1 MAEKR
6 MRAPM
11 PVSQRAKQFVPF
23 AAVSGLEEALRAK
36 EREIELLEEENS
48 QIVRPMVYKP

>member
-6 MRAPM
+6 VRVPM
-11 PVSQRAKQFVPF
+11 PVSQRAKQFIPF

-36 EREIELLEEENS
+36 ERETELREEGNFR
-48 QIVRPMVYKP
+48 IVRPMVYKP